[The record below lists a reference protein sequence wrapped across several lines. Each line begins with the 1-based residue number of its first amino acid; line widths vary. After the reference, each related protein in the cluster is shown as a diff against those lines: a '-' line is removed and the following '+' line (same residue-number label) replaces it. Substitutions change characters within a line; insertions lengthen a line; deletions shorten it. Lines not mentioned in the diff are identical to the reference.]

1 MCSSDLIV
9 RFDATTTGAD
19 HPVQVF
25 GRYVMAPS
33 PIPRFDNLKLNQAR
47 HLTLLWAGREKK
59 IYAVPPFTDVKPL
72 DFEDYPFA
80 VETFEGKRCR
90 LCGAE
95 GVYLDEL
102 VDEAT
107 GETYYQCNDTNYC
120 ASSACQPT
128 KPVDAAAA
136 SGTESCGSKASLR
149 AAARFVGLSP
159 QSSAPEAPSLTLR
172 TTGNS
177 RKGTSHA

>member
-1 MCSSDLIV
+1 M
-9 RFDATTTGAD
+9 
-19 HPVQVF
+19 QVF
-25 GRYVMAPS
+25 GRYVLAPS

-47 HLTLLWAGREKK
+47 HLTLLGAGREKK

-80 VETFEGKRCR
+80 VETFEGKCCR

-107 GETYYQCNDTNYC
+107 GETYYQCNDTAWC
-120 ASSACQPT
+120 TQRR
-128 KPVDAAAA
+128 
-136 SGTESCGSKASLR
+136 E
-149 AAARFVGLSP
+149 
-159 QSSAPEAPSLTLR
+159 
-172 TTGNS
+172 TTGDS
-177 RKGTSHA
+177 QKGTSHA

>member
-1 MCSSDLIV
+1 
-9 RFDATTTGAD
+9 
-19 HPVQVF
+19 
-25 GRYVMAPS
+25 MAPS

-47 HLTLLWAGREKK
+47 HLTLLGAGREKK

-80 VETFEGKRCR
+80 VETFEGKCCR

-120 ASSACQPT
+120 VSSACQPT

-136 SGTESCGSKASLR
+136 LAPNSAPRPPYVQQHAS
-149 AAARFVGLSP
+149 VGLSRNLRH
-159 QSSAPEAPSLTLR
+159 QKPSLTLR

>member
-1 MCSSDLIV
+1 M

-33 PIPRFDNLKLNQAR
+33 PKSRAYDNLKLNQAR
-47 HLTLLWAGREKK
+47 HLTLLGRAARRRSTPCRPSPMSSRS
-59 IYAVPPFTDVKPL
+59 IC
-72 DFEDYPFA
+72 EDYPFA

-120 ASSACQPT
+120 VSSACQPT

-159 QSSAPEAPSLTLR
+159 QSSAPEAPR
-172 TTGNS
+172 
-177 RKGTSHA
+177 

>member
-1 MCSSDLIV
+1 MPPPPARPSCAGV
-9 RFDATTTGAD
+9 RPLRDGA
-19 HPVQVF
+19 V
-25 GRYVMAPS
+25 A
-33 PIPRFDNLKLNQAR
+33 IPRFDNLKLNQAR
-47 HLTLLWAGREKK
+47 HLTLLGAGREKK

-120 ASSACQPT
+120 VSSACQPT

-136 SGTESCGSKASLR
+136 SGTESCGSKAPYVQQH
-149 AAARFVGLSP
+149 A
-159 QSSAPEAPSLTLR
+159 SSAFPRNLR
-172 TTGNS
+172 HQKPP
-177 RKGTSHA
+177 R